1 MSLAHTRWAHGNVR
15 SYLAAWFAPLKR
27 CSPTHVLLPTGDAMQ
42 LETRLI
48 WLEVAALARL
58 VTAPAG
64 TANLVTPSTPWFD
77 VLLPMVGYGL
87 AVFAVSCALVLPA
100 ARAVAPALRWAS
112 WVTRPAVVAGMVVLS
127 ALTVQAVLRSEPL
140 FNNDANL
147 VTACAAQSVLAHRDP
162 YSQSILAC
170 AQELHAPLTIESPI
184 ARGPLSH
191 FRYWPPF
198 QVQVAAAEA
207 GLRHHQRSAAFPGIA
222 YPPLAT
228 LWMVPVSALPRWS
241 SVVWT
246 LGLFCAWVLLL
257 CSCARRTM
265 WPLVLTVVLLQS
277 GAGTALHGALFGD
290 GEIISYIMM
299 GLAALWLERPIVS
312 SVALALAVGSN
323 QLAWAMVPAMAL
335 VSIRMFHDWRLRLP
349 VFVGASLVLVGPWLI
364 IDPGAIRAISGIFGQ
379 PTFPAGQGLVA
390 LVTNRTL
397 PLLPSV
403 AFETVTLAVIA
414 ATLAIGWAQPRLV
427 LVCLPLSCAAFWF
440 NWHSD
445 PNYLSQMLLLATAL
459 VVGLWGVKPDR
470 ILAH

>member
-1 MSLAHTRWAHGNVR
+1 MSIAHTRRAFGNVG
-15 SYLAAWFAPLKR
+15 SYLAAWFCALNR
-27 CSPTHVLLPTGDAMQ
+27 SSPKHVLLPTRDAMQ

-64 TANLVTPSTPWFD
+64 TANLVTASAPWFD
-77 VLLPMVGYGL
+77 VLLPMLGYGL
-87 AVFAVSCALVLPA
+87 AVFAVVCALLLPT
-100 ARAVAPALRWAS
+100 ARSVPPAIRWMS
-112 WVTRPAVVAGMVVLS
+112 WVTRPALVAGLVIWCS
-127 ALTVQAVLRSEPL
+127 LTLQAVLVSEPI

-147 VTACAAQSVLAHRDP
+147 VTACSAQSVLAHKDP

-170 AQELHAPLTIESPI
+170 AHELHAPLTIESPI
-184 ARGPLSH
+184 ARGELSQ
-191 FRYWPPF
+191 FRYAPPL
-198 QVQVAAAEA
+198 QVQVAVAKS

-228 LWMVPVSALPRWS
+228 LWMVPVISLPRWA

-246 LGLFCAWVLLL
+246 LALFAAWTLLL
-257 CSCARRTM
+257 CSRAKRSM

-299 GLAALWLERPIVS
+299 GFAVLWLERPIVS

-323 QLAWAMVPAMAL
+323 QLAWVMLPAMAL
-335 VSIRMFHDWRLRLP
+335 VSIRMFRDWHLRLP
-349 VFVGASLVLVGPWLI
+349 VFVGTSLVLVGPWLI
-364 IDPGAIRAISGIFGQ
+364 IDPAAIRTILGLFGQ
-379 PTFPAGQGLVA
+379 PTFPAGEGLVA
-390 LVTNRTL
+390 LVTNHTL
-397 PLLPSV
+397 PLFPRF
-403 AFETVTLAVIA
+403 AFEAITLAVIA
-414 ATLAIGWAQPRLV
+414 ATLAIGWTRPRLV
-427 LVCLPLSCAAFWF
+427 LLCLPLSCAAFWF

-459 VVGLWGVKPDR
+459 VVGVWGLDSDR
-470 ILAH
+470 IIAL